1 MERFEGLMRSKKL
14 MVQLILFG
22 VVFCYSSFGE
32 EVKYSVE
39 RLPEYEALFTRE
51 KGWTGADG
59 AYSLA
64 LSDTVTLWL
73 YSDTWI
79 GDIVDGQHKDATM
92 INNTIALQSGKEPSK
107 ASVKFFWRTTKEGK
121 PAAFITPA
129 DGVGWF
135 WIFDGI
141 LADGNLYLFLM
152 QIVKTDEKSV
162 FGFKNIGTWLGE
174 VDNPQEEP
182 LKWRI
187 KQHKVPYG
195 RYSQNSEMLF
205 GSAVMKDRDFVYIY
219 GCNEEWKMGIGRL
232 SMIVARVQSQKIADF
247 EKWRFW
253 NGADWVAD
261 ANKAKGLFDGIATEY
276 SVSFQPALKKYVV
289 IYTELGMSKNILMRF
304 SPIPVGPWSAPHKIY
319 ECPEYTWHKTYFCYA
334 AKGHQGISSPDEL
347 IITYV
352 CNSTDFWQ
360 MARDARI
367 YHPRFLRVK
376 FDIQG
381 HR

>member
-1 MERFEGLMRSKKL
+1 MERFEGLMRSKKS

-121 PAAFITPA
+121 PAVFITPA

-232 SMIVARVQSQKIADF
+232 SMIVARVQSQKLADF

-304 SPIPVGPWSAPHKIY
+304 SPTPVGPWSAPHKIY
-319 ECPEYTWHKTYFCYA
+319 ECPEYNWHKTYFCYA
-334 AKGHQGISSPDEL
+334 AKGHQEISSPDEL

-360 MARDARI
+360 MASDARI
-367 YHPRFLRVK
+367 YYPRFLRVK